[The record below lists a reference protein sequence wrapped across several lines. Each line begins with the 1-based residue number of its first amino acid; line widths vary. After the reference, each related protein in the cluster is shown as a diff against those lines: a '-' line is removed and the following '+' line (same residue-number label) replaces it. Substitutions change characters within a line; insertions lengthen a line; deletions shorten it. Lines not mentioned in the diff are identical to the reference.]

1 MIPKSGNR
9 FSDKIMLKQKLHH
22 TIAAEV
28 IMIARIAVTFA
39 LSLAAFAALAQDDG
53 QILFNN
59 SCRTCHSV
67 KDGDNRLGPNL
78 HGIVGRKSGALTN
91 YGYSYSMANADIV
104 WDKTTLDRF
113 IANPEVVVRGNNMQ
127 PYGGM
132 PSAAD
137 RAKLI
142 AYLEASH

>member
-1 MIPKSGNR
+1 MAP
-9 FSDKIMLKQKLHH
+9 
-22 TIAAEV
+22 
-28 IMIARIAVTFA
+28 ARIAVAFA
-39 LSLAAFAALAQDDG
+39 LCLAALPASAQDEG

-67 KDGDNRLGPNL
+67 KEGDNRLGPNL
-78 HGIVGRKSGALTN
+78 HGIVGRKSGALAN
-91 YGYSYSMANADIV
+91 YGYSYSMANADLT
-104 WDKTTLDRF
+104 WDKATLDKF
-113 IANPEVVVRGNNMQ
+113 IANPEGVVRGNNMQ

-132 PSAAD
+132 ASAAD

>member
-1 MIPKSGNR
+1 
-9 FSDKIMLKQKLHH
+9 
-22 TIAAEV
+22 
-28 IMIARIAVTFA
+28 MIARISVAFA
-39 LSLAAFAALAQDDG
+39 LCLAALPASAQDDG

-67 KDGDNRLGPNL
+67 KEGDNRLGPNL

-91 YGYSYSMANADIV
+91 YGYSHAMANADLT

-113 IANPEVVVRGNNMQ
+113 IANPDGVVHGNNMQ

-132 PSAAD
+132 PSAED

-142 AYLEASH
+142 AYLDASH

>member
-1 MIPKSGNR
+1 
-9 FSDKIMLKQKLHH
+9 
-22 TIAAEV
+22 
-28 IMIARIAVTFA
+28 MIARIAVAFA
-39 LSLAAFAALAQDDG
+39 LSLAAFPALAQDDG

-67 KDGDNRLGPNL
+67 KEGDNRLGPSL
-78 HGIVGRKSGALTN
+78 YGIVGRKSAALTN
-91 YGYSYSMANADIV
+91 YGYSYAMANADLT
-104 WDKTTLDRF
+104 WDKATLDKF
-113 IANPEVVVRGNNMQ
+113 IANPERVVRGNNMQ

-142 AYLEASH
+142 AYLEAGH

>member
-1 MIPKSGNR
+1 
-9 FSDKIMLKQKLHH
+9 MLKQKLHH

-67 KDGDNRLGPNL
+67 KEGDNRLGPNL

-91 YGYSYSMANADIV
+91 YGYSYAMANADLT
-104 WDKTTLDRF
+104 WDKATLDRF
-113 IANPEVVVRGNNMQ
+113 IANPEGVVHGNNMQ

>member
-1 MIPKSGNR
+1 MT
-9 FSDKIMLKQKLHH
+9 L
-22 TIAAEV
+22 
-28 IMIARIAVTFA
+28 ARIATAFA
-39 LSLAAFAALAQDDG
+39 LCLAVFPAWAQEDG

-67 KDGDNRLGPNL
+67 KQGDNRLGPSL
-78 HGIVGRKSGALTN
+78 YGIVGRKSAALTN
-91 YGYSYSMANADIV
+91 YGYSYAMANADLT
-104 WDKTTLDRF
+104 WDKATLDKF
-113 IANPEVVVRGNNMQ
+113 IANPEGVVRGNNMQ

>member
-1 MIPKSGNR
+1 MSP
-9 FSDKIMLKQKLHH
+9 
-22 TIAAEV
+22 
-28 IMIARIAVTFA
+28 ARIAVAFA
-39 LSLAAFAALAQDDG
+39 LCLAALPAFAQDDG

-67 KDGDNRLGPNL
+67 KEGDNRLGPNL

-91 YGYSYSMANADIV
+91 YGYSYSMANADVV
-104 WDKTTLDRF
+104 WDKATLDKF
-113 IANPEVVVRGNNMQ
+113 IANPEGVVRSNNMQ

-132 PSAAD
+132 PSAED

-142 AYLEASH
+142 AFLEANH

>member
-1 MIPKSGNR
+1 MAP
-9 FSDKIMLKQKLHH
+9 
-22 TIAAEV
+22 
-28 IMIARIAVTFA
+28 ARIAITFA
-39 LSLAAFAALAQDDG
+39 LCVAAVPVSAQDDG

-67 KDGDNRLGPNL
+67 KEGDNRLGPNL
-78 HGIVGRKSGALTN
+78 HGIVGRKSGALAN
-91 YGYSYSMANADIV
+91 YGYSYAMANAGIV
-104 WDKTTLDRF
+104 WDKATLDRF
-113 IANPEVVVRGNNMQ
+113 IANPEGVVHGNNMQ

>member
-1 MIPKSGNR
+1 M
-9 FSDKIMLKQKLHH
+9 
-22 TIAAEV
+22 AAEM
-28 IMIARIAVTFA
+28 IMIARIAVAFV
-39 LSLAAFAALAQDDG
+39 LCLAALPASAQDDG

-67 KDGDNRLGPNL
+67 KEGDNRLGPNL

-104 WDKTTLDRF
+104 WDKATLDKF
-113 IANPEVVVRGNNMQ
+113 IANPEGVVRGNNMQ

-132 PSAAD
+132 PSAED